1 MEGEKK
7 DLIILEKFLE
17 SIWNSTDLARLA
29 LVAIITHKV
38 RKWIALQNKQNYLV
52 RLNRRIIISSA
63 GLEL

>member
-29 LVAIITHKV
+29 LVAIITYKV

-52 RLNRRIIISSA
+52 RLNRRIIIS
-63 GLEL
+63 

>member
-17 SIWNSTDLARLA
+17 FIWNSIDLARLA
-29 LVAIITHKV
+29 LVAIITYKA

-52 RLNRRIIISSA
+52 RLNRRIIIS
-63 GLEL
+63 

>member
-17 SIWNSTDLARLA
+17 FIWNSTDLARLA
-29 LVAIITHKV
+29 LVAIITYKA

-52 RLNRRIIISSA
+52 RLNRRIIIS
-63 GLEL
+63 